1 MTDGFES
8 MKARLRTDKPTPA
21 RMYDYYL
28 GGKDNFEVDRQA
40 VESINP
46 KARYTL
52 RNAAWGNRRFLWR
65 AVDYL
70 VRERGITQFID
81 VGSGLPT
88 VRNTHEVAQDVNPD
102 ARVVYVDNDPIVL
115 SHGQAL
121 LAKDGNTAIVEADV
135 RDPSAILAAPEAEAL
150 VDFTKPVAV
159 LLVAVLHFI
168 TAPGHPRHVPGDTA
182 LREIVTAF
190 RDRVAPGS
198 CLVISHAT
206 LDGADTDLVTGM
218 EELYGGATSPLIFR
232 SREEIEEPFTGWQLL
247 LPGVVRPWQWPAED
261 SASPHGRYMLAGV
274 AVKDH
279 DEQAG
284 STPGV

>member
-8 MKARLRTDKPTPA
+8 MKAQLRTDKPTPA

-28 GGKDNFEVDRQA
+28 GGKDNFTVDRAA

-46 KARYTL
+46 KVRDTL
-52 RNAAWGNRRFLWR
+52 RNAAWENRRFLWR

-88 VRNTHEVAQDVNPD
+88 VRSTHEVAQEVNPD

-121 LAKDGNTAIVEADV
+121 LAKNGNTAIVAADA
-135 RDPSAILAAPEAEAL
+135 RDPAGILEAPETMAL
-150 VDFTKPVAV
+150 IDFTKPVAV
-159 LLVAVLHFI
+159 LIVALLHFI
-168 TAPGHPRHVPGDTA
+168 TEPRHPRHEPGNRTPG
-182 LREIVTAF
+182 EIVATF

-198 CLVISHAT
+198 YVAMTHVTFEGVLPDDRALIE
-206 LDGADTDLVTGM
+206 DLYEGS
-218 EELYGGATSPLIFR
+218 TSPAVFR
-232 SREEIEEPFTGWQLL
+232 SPEEILELFAGWRPVP
-247 LPGVVRPWQWPAED
+247 PGIVRPWAWPAED
-261 SASPHGRYMLAGV
+261 SLSPRTPLFYGGV
-274 AVKDH
+274 AVKK
-279 DEQAG
+279 
-284 STPGV
+284 